1 MLSHII
7 AYLVMIIIIFALYIV
22 TGEVFVLGLVVL
34 LLAFFA
40 LQAIL
45 NIILVRSLE
54 IDVTMKNSLASK
66 RCVELII
73 NVTNGSKLPAMKG
86 VAKMKVINRG
96 FELTE
101 SLTGKFTVRPG
112 QSKVVYELSSDYCGR
127 FDIKIDHIRIYDMMG
142 VTFKTK
148 IKKMNKTVYLYP
160 EMSRVRSVTEVRRV
174 NYEKERYFS
183 HQKNTNLSEILQ
195 YRSYQPGDNLRHIN
209 WKLSDRYDDLLVRE
223 FDTPTDN
230 QVLVTFDTDSTD
242 KTAKSMVYSALMS
255 ISSAY
260 TMNGIFHQVG
270 WYNEIKRSTAFLN
283 IFNTDDLY
291 ASMRMIFDNDVN
303 SDVYGIKYLL
313 RSGALAKYAK
323 VVYVTSHLDSK
334 LMKRL
339 NLYENVQVVLIS
351 DELISK
357 NKGSVKEVVR
367 QIAV

>member
-7 AYLVMIIIIFALYIV
+7 AYLVMIIIIFALYVV

-40 LQAIL
+40 LQAVL
-45 NIILVRSLE
+45 NFILVRRL
-54 IDVTMKNSLASK
+54 DVEVMMKNSLASK

-73 NVTNGSKLPAMKG
+73 KLTNGSKLPAMKG

-96 FELTE
+96 FELAE
-101 SLTGKFTVRPG
+101 SLSGKFTVRPG
-112 QSKVVYELSSDYCGR
+112 QSTVVYELSSDYCGR

-142 VTFKTK
+142 VTFKTRVK
-148 IKKMNKTVYLYP
+148 NLNRTVYLYP

-195 YRSYQPGDNLRHIN
+195 YRAYQPGDNLRHIN

-230 QVLVTFDTDSTD
+230 QVLVTFDTSPVNKDS
-242 KTAKSMVYSALMS
+242 KSMVYSALMS

-260 TMNGIFHQVG
+260 TMSGIFHQIG
-270 WYNEIKRSTAFLN
+270 WYNELKRSTAFLN
-283 IFNTDDLY
+283 VFNTDDLY
-291 ASMRMIFDNDVN
+291 ESMRMIFDNDIN

-313 RSGALAKYAK
+313 RSGALNKYAK
-323 VVYVTSHLDSK
+323 IIYVTNHIEPK

-339 NLYENVQVVLIS
+339 ELFDNIRVVLIN
-351 DELISK
+351 DEMISK
-357 NKGSVKEVVR
+357 SNGSVQEIVK